1 MSIGLALGPSTA
13 HYLSMQPTN
22 TARIAATKISAL
34 SAIAKKHLYIPTLE
48 TRNSDSLDFYS
59 LGVASVKDALEAAYA
74 LGLATAETRARLGL
88 PKAK

>member
-1 MSIGLALGPSTA
+1 MPGGAAVRALE
-13 HYLSMQPTN
+13 PTN

>member
-1 MSIGLALGPSTA
+1 MPREIDLARCAPRV
-13 HYLSMQPTN
+13 YYESMQPTKK
-22 TARIAATKISAL
+22 TSAL

-59 LGVASVKDALEAAYA
+59 LGVASLKDALEAAYA